1 MTYIVKSKQHF
12 IAMIEKKF
20 IFIYKPFKMYNLYVT
35 ILKNRLVPNF
45 VNDRVYVYDINNN
58 DMNRNA
64 IN

>member
-1 MTYIVKSKQHF
+1 
-12 IAMIEKKF
+12 MIEKKF
-20 IFIYKPFKMYNLYVT
+20 IIIYKPFKMYNLYNCFVT